1 METERYVTMMEDVY
15 RFVMYASDDYN
26 TPHDYGTGSILNRVE
41 MHTLAM
47 IAAAPGICI
56 TDVARMWNRTLGAA
70 SKNVNRLCSKGYV
83 EKRKLPGNDK
93 TIHLH
98 PTPEG
103 EKLAKLHRQ
112 FDLEQGHSRLKSS
125 AQSTHSQRTG
135 NLSPGSAF
143 LCGHLCKKT
152 GKNSAGRSGK
162 TMM

>member
-41 MHTLAM
+41 MHTLVM

-112 FDLEQGHSRLKSS
+112 FDLEQGTAALNHLLK
-125 AQSTHSQRTG
+125 AHTAKELETFHRVL
-135 NLSPGSAF
+135 LSCVDIYA
-143 LCGHLCKKT
+143 KKP
-152 GKNSAGRSGK
+152 GK
-162 TMM
+162 TAQAGPVKQ